1 MMNNWKSTI
10 HPGEILADELEE
22 IDLTISQLAQKIYVS
37 EETLYHILQGDAN
50 LTGDIAL
57 KLGRF
62 FGAGAE
68 LWMGLQRA
76 YELDVAR
83 KNLGNRL
90 EEIIPYQS
98 ISSL

>member
-1 MMNNWKSTI
+1 MNNWKSPI

-22 IDLTISQLAQKIYVS
+22 INLDVSQLATRVNIS
-37 EETLYHILQGDAN
+37 ENELEQILKGQGN
-50 LTGDIAL
+50 ITGDIAL
-57 KLGRF
+57 KLGGF
-62 FGAGAE
+62 FNTGAE
-68 LWMGLQRA
+68 LWMNLQKA

-83 KNLGNRL
+83 ENLGNRL

>member
-1 MMNNWKSTI
+1 MNEWKSPI

-22 IDLTISQLAQKIYVS
+22 IHITISQLAQRIHVS
-37 EETLYHILQGDAN
+37 EETLDRIVQGDAN

-62 FGAGAE
+62 FNTGAE
-68 LWMGLQRA
+68 LWMNLQKA

-83 KNLGNRL
+83 ENLGNIL
-90 EEIIPYQS
+90 EEIIPYQPV
-98 ISSL
+98 SSLI